1 MSPEA
6 ISLSV
11 AGKINK
17 FNATHK
23 AKIPPL
29 TGEQQSKISAM
40 VEDILNTPEGRER
53 NIKVNELNI
62 LINSFIPSSFAD
74 KATTVWKAG
83 LLTSLRTHG
92 RNIIGNAIQGTTE
105 IVKDIPATWADML
118 MSSKTG
124 QRTTTFTTKGVGEF
138 GSKTTRQQMADI
150 ITKGYDPSKS
160 IEKFDIKKVNWG
172 NNKGE
177 QALKKVT
184 DVVFNVLDAE
194 DKPFYNA
201 AFARSLYNQAG
212 AAAINAGRKGDASFI
227 ENLVKNPSED
237 MLKNATADAN
247 IAAFRDKG
255 VLSKTA
261 SGVKRAIA
269 NDKTGEVGKV
279 VAETM
284 LPFTGVPSSVAGQMV
299 AYSPIG
305 LIRGATDTG
314 KVLIKNMPELQRQ
327 AAQEVGRGI
336 IGTALFIIG
345 AYLMEK
351 GLMTGQP
358 KDAVEA
364 EQWKLEGKQP
374 NSVLINGK
382 WRSIGSVGPQT
393 LILLAGAKYN
403 EEMNNPE
410 GSIGSFAG
418 NIGKDFLSQTFLAGV
433 QQPLNAITDPA
444 RYGKSYV
451 SGQAGSIVPNIIKD
465 FAKSVDP
472 YARETSSDNIGKSIV
487 PGIQYGIPFLRNQ
500 LPPRRDVL
508 GNPIAQEP
516 TGLSAFYDVFNSKTP
531 ISNVVVDELKRLNEV
546 GERATP
552 SKLSKSQTINNI
564 KVKLNAKE
572 LDMLEEAVGNALRP
586 ALEKLIVSPEYQRMS
601 DEDKASAIDK
611 VVTRVRKQVKSEI
624 GPIGTPDMGYV
635 KSKELADIS
644 KDKQAEV
651 IEYAMD
657 GKIKSVKKT
666 ISLPKLTSN
675 NELNKK
681 ILSDYKSDL
690 SDYVDYI
697 MYQYKNGL
705 ISEEKAG
712 EALDNVRAIQK
723 WISNVTK
730 SSSKSGK
737 KVKKVNISAISQKT
751 LKPVK
756 VKVTP
761 SKKIDTFKVL
771 DEYRKL
777 KSKTPNLT
785 PPNLEVGVP
794 KFDLPELTLPN
805 FRKEL

>member
-1 MSPEA
+1 MGEGVLKTGTGGLQIAGSAFRMTPFGATTSIAENIIFETAKNIKEGKPATKYDFRGVAKDYFLSDALGIKENHPYASVALDVITNLLMGKAEDRIADIGKLADAGKLAEAFDYAKTADNASAFRTKFKDYINETLDYMKANPELGAANFGAKVGGEETELTAGQKTRGFVESVEQSKNISGRTKENISGTYIPKTNKKLMGEAEVLLQDNAKLDFKNVKNLDQKIAATIQEAINLDKAGNHEAAANLYNNLAESGTELGRGVQAFSLLDKMSPEA

-53 NIKVNELNI
+53 NIKGNELNI

-255 VLSKTA
+255 VLSKAA

-284 LPFTGVPSSVAGQMV
+284 LPFTGVPSSIAGQMV

-327 AAQEVGRGI
+327 AAQEVGRGT
-336 IGTALFIIG
+336 IGTALFTIG

-465 FAKSVDP
+465 FANP
-472 YARETSSDNIGKSIV
+472 L
-487 PGIQYGIPFLRNQ
+487 IPMQRN
-500 LPPRRDVL
+500 
-508 GNPIAQEP
+508 
-516 TGLSAFYDVFNSKTP
+516 K
-531 ISNVVVDELKRLNEV
+531 
-546 GERATP
+546 
-552 SKLSKSQTINNI
+552 
-564 KVKLNAKE
+564 
-572 LDMLEEAVGNALRP
+572 
-586 ALEKLIVSPEYQRMS
+586 
-601 DEDKASAIDK
+601 
-611 VVTRVRKQVKSEI
+611 
-624 GPIGTPDMGYV
+624 
-635 KSKELADIS
+635 
-644 KDKQAEV
+644 
-651 IEYAMD
+651 
-657 GKIKSVKKT
+657 
-666 ISLPKLTSN
+666 
-675 NELNKK
+675 
-681 ILSDYKSDL
+681 
-690 SDYVDYI
+690 
-697 MYQYKNGL
+697 
-705 ISEEKAG
+705 
-712 EALDNVRAIQK
+712 
-723 WISNVTK
+723 
-730 SSSKSGK
+730 
-737 KVKKVNISAISQKT
+737 
-751 LKPVK
+751 
-756 VKVTP
+756 
-761 SKKIDTFKVL
+761 
-771 DEYRKL
+771 
-777 KSKTPNLT
+777 
-785 PPNLEVGVP
+785 
-794 KFDLPELTLPN
+794 
-805 FRKEL
+805 